1 MTIQDVYIE
10 LQGDFEDARRRL
22 MNEPMVVRFVKKFP
36 ADPSMQQL
44 RDAVEAE
51 DIETSFRA
59 VHTLKSVSGVLGFT
73 KLFEVAVALTE
84 QLRPRL
90 DYADP
95 ELLAAVEAEYARTIA
110 VLDKFMA
117 EENA

>member
-10 LQGDFEDARRRL
+10 LQGDYEDARKRL

-36 ADPSMQQL
+36 TDPSMQQL
-44 RDAVEAE
+44 RDAVKEK

-73 KLFEVAVALTE
+73 KLFEACVTLTE

-95 ELLAAVEAEYARTIA
+95 DLLAVIEKEYTRTIG
-110 VLDKFMA
+110 VLCRFIA
-117 EENA
+117 ENA